1 MDNQSFNDLR
11 ASGQLSVQTT
21 GSGTPPTFANYTTTA
36 GDPTLKP
43 TMSNNFD
50 LSVEWYPHAGTSLH
64 AGAFYKRIT
73 DSVVYG
79 AAQRNVTVAFTDGTT
94 EQGVATTNDARTST
108 QAATVKGI
116 EVGGRVFLDR
126 LPGWLSGIGVE
137 ANYTYLDSKNPG
149 DLYYDING
157 VAHNDVP
164 LQGLSKHNANVA
176 FLYEH
181 NPFSLRIAYSWRS
194 KYLQSTNAN
203 GTNQSYTFY
212 TAPGVGSTVVT
223 DLPIYGADYGTLD
236 GGVTVKVNDRVSFQI
251 QATNITNAT
260 QRTLMGGYPEVRC
273 MAAVGSRA
281 TAVTEWAS
289 TSTSDS
295 SPSRQARPIGG
306 LAWRNFQT
314 RRRLCATAG
323 FFPNIVRRGRCSD
336 GRRSCGQVKAGTS

>member
-1 MDNQSFNDLR
+1 M
-11 ASGQLSVQTT
+11 
-21 GSGTPPTFANYTTTA
+21 
-36 GDPTLKP
+36 
-43 TMSNNFD
+43 
-50 LSVEWYPHAGTSLH
+50 
-64 AGAFYKRIT
+64 
-73 DSVVYG
+73 
-79 AAQRNVTVAFTDGTT
+79 
-94 EQGVATTNDARTST
+94 
-108 QAATVKGI
+108 

-137 ANYTYLDSKNPG
+137 ANYTYLDSKIPG

-236 GGVTVKVNDRVSFQI
+236 GGVTVKVNDRLSFQI

-260 QRTLMGGYPEVRC
+260 QRTLMGGYPERC
-273 MAAVGSRA
+273 ALWPQLVPERPPLPNGPQRQLLIPLPPGRGGADRHRSAGPSKPAV
-281 TAVTEWAS
+281 AS
-289 TSTSDS
+289 L
-295 SPSRQARPIGG
+295 RRRVFLIRFQAR
-306 LAWRNFQT
+306 
-314 RRRLCATAG
+314 
-323 FFPNIVRRGRCSD
+323 
-336 GRRSCGQVKAGTS
+336 